1 MNKTNKIRAALVLA
15 IEYAPNEYWKN
26 QYRQLV
32 SELDGMVLVPVE
44 PTREMIKAAWIAQY
58 LNIGADMVMAEK
70 LAEIRVNDTNQKSQD
85 CLAYEAMIAPY
96 VNGEKK

>member
-1 MNKTNKIRAALVLA
+1 MTSKTDKIRAALVLA

-32 SELDGMVLVPVE
+32 SELDGCVIVPVE
-44 PTREMIKAAWIAQY
+44 PTDEMLNAGLHGREF
-58 LNIGADMVMAEK
+58 GTVADVWE
-70 LAEIRVNDTNQKSQD
+70 S
-85 CLAYEAMIAPY
+85 MIAPY